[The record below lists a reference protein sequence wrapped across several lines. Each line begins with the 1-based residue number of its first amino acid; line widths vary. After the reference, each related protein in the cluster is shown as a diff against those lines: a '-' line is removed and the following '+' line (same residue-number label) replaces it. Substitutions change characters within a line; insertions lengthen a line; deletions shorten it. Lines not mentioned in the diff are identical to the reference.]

1 MTMSHDSLDASR
13 SSPSDDTH
21 PLLGAC
27 LRLPKAFTRTLA
39 HLYDNDDPVWILVG
53 PECDDNW
60 NCWLVAYNE
69 AASCD
74 HWVVRR
80 AMWWWGHYPAT
91 TRADEY
97 VAPIYRA
104 AEVAHVF
111 DV

>member
-1 MTMSHDSLDASR
+1 MNMYHDSRDTSR

-74 HWVVRR
+74 HWVVHR
-80 AMWWWGHYPAT
+80 AMWWWGHSPAT